1 MRNYELQ
8 DRLHKFLSVAPEE
21 IMSFLDDIES
31 HYGSSSESV
40 MKAIGFGEQEL
51 KALRDKYLD

>member
-1 MRNYELQ
+1 
-8 DRLHKFLSVAPEE
+8 
-21 IMSFLDDIES
+21 MSFLDDIES

-40 MKAIGFGEQEL
+40 MKTIGFGEQEL